1 MFKTEGR
8 CVIVDTEKLE
18 EYFDSMGIEID
29 YEFDSDE
36 RDQYSP
42 IKYELLINTY
52 DEINDDLCD
61 DIVSELADMSDE
73 IRVEWMEG
81 EDGTPI
87 FVISSYYEFDEEW

>member
-1 MFKTEGR
+1 MFKTEGSF
-8 CVIVDTEKLE
+8 VIVDTEKLE
-18 EYFDSMGIEID
+18 EYFDSMGIEIN

-42 IKYELLINTY
+42 IKHELLINTY

-61 DIVSELADMSDE
+61 DIVSELSEMSDE
-73 IRVEWMEG
+73 IGVKWMKG

-87 FVISSYYEFDEEW
+87 FVISSYYELEEEW